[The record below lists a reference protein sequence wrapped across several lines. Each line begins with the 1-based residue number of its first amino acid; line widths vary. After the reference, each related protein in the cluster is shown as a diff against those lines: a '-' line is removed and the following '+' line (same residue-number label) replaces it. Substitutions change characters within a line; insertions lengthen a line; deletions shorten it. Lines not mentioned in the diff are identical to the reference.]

1 MLAKIK
7 KFIKYLIDN
16 LKDWRTFVIFAI
28 VCLVVGS
35 EVWVSY
41 LIALIVGINTPLG
54 ITLSSF
60 ATACIIF
67 WNLPFTPFLLICFS
81 ITMAI
86 KTFINNK
93 KKKLSKK

>member
-1 MLAKIK
+1 MK
-7 KFIKYLIDN
+7 KLFKYLIDN
-16 LKDWRTFVIFAI
+16 LKDWKTFLIFVV
-28 VCLVVGS
+28 VCIVVGS

-41 LIALIVGINTPLG
+41 LIALIVGLKTPLG

-60 ATACIIF
+60 ATACVIF

-86 KTFINNK
+86 KGIWNKIKNK
-93 KKKLSKK
+93 KRLP